1 MSDKVEILSVLARY
15 ARGLDVRNFALV
27 AECFAPDATAEY
39 SGREFSGAD
48 AIVAF
53 VHAVERFKATTH
65 VITNAVVEVDGDTAT
80 AHSQAVAYL
89 VSSEAEPDAVRIR
102 GIRYDDELRK
112 RDGRWRITRRVHRA
126 DWSTTLRS
134 DSVQVPPPT

>member
-1 MSDKVEILSVLARY
+1 
-15 ARGLDVRNFALV
+15 
-27 AECFAPDATAEY
+27 
-39 SGREFSGAD
+39 
-48 AIVAF
+48 
-53 VHAVERFKATTH
+53 
-65 VITNAVVEVDGDTAT
+65 
-80 AHSQAVAYL
+80 